1 MSKVYRVNRKASDED
16 IIRMNSVGLSLAT
29 IAKSLG
35 IHPTTVTLRLRS
47 LNIEPADTRRTFM
60 ENVLRPMPTHVADW
74 LSEQVGPQYEI
85 RSYVRDLL
93 MEAYNNRHQHEESAH
108 ERFLKRYAG
117 GNQTVVS
124 ESCTESNSEEH

>member
-1 MSKVYRVNRKASDED
+1 MSKVFRSNRKATDED
-16 IIRMNSVGLSLAT
+16 IIRMNAVGLSLAT
-29 IAKSLG
+29 IAKTLG

-93 MEAYNNRHQHEESAH
+93 MEAFNNRHQHEESAH
-108 ERFLKRYAG
+108 ERFLRLHTGKNRS
-117 GNQTVVS
+117 VVQEGS
-124 ESCTESNSEEH
+124 ADSDE

>member
-1 MSKVYRVNRKASDED
+1 MSNVYRSNRKATDDD
-16 IIRMNSVGLSLAT
+16 IIRMNAVGLSLAT
-29 IAKSLG
+29 IAKTLG
-35 IHPTTVTLRLRS
+35 VHPTTVTLRLRS

-74 LSEQVGPQYEI
+74 LAEQVGPQYEI

-93 MEAYNNRHQHEESAH
+93 MEAYNKRHQHKESAH

-117 GNQTVVS
+117 TDQTMVQQGG
-124 ESCTESNSEEH
+124 TKPDPEEY

>member
-1 MSKVYRVNRKASDED
+1 MSNIYRVNRKATDED
-16 IIRMNSVGLSLAT
+16 IIKMNAVGLSLAT
-29 IAKSLG
+29 IAKTLG

-60 ENVLRPMPTHVADW
+60 ENVLTPLPTHVVDW
-74 LSEQVGPQYEI
+74 LAEQVGPQYEI

-93 MEAYNNRHQHEESAH
+93 MEAYNNRHQYQESAH

-117 GNQTVVS
+117 NAENAV
-124 ESCTESNSEEH
+124 E

>member
-29 IAKSLG
+29 IAKTLG

-93 MEAYNNRHQHEESAH
+93 MEAFNNRHQHEESAH
-108 ERFLKRYAG
+108 ERFLRLHTGKNRS
-117 GNQTVVS
+117 VVQEGS
-124 ESCTESNSEEH
+124 ADSDE

>member
-29 IAKSLG
+29 IAKTLG

-93 MEAYNNRHQHEESAH
+93 MEAYNNRHLHEESAH
-108 ERFLKRYAG
+108 ERFLKRYDTQ
-117 GNQTVVS
+117 NQKVVS
-124 ESCTESNSEEH
+124 ESSTESNSEEH

>member
-1 MSKVYRVNRKASDED
+1 MSKVFRSNRKATDDD
-16 IIRMNSVGLSLAT
+16 IIKMNAVGLSLAT
-29 IAKSLG
+29 IAKTLG

-74 LSEQVGPQYEI
+74 LAEQVGPQYEI

-93 MEAYNNRHQHEESAH
+93 MEAYNNRDKYQESAH

-117 GNQTVVS
+117 TNSELVS
-124 ESCTESNSEEH
+124 ESSTKSYE

>member
-1 MSKVYRVNRKASDED
+1 MSKVYRVNRKATDED
-16 IIRMNSVGLSLAT
+16 IIKMNSVGLSLAT
-29 IAKSLG
+29 IAKTLG
-35 IHPTTVTLRLRS
+35 VHPTTVTLRLRS

-74 LSEQVGPQYEI
+74 LSEQVGPRYEI

-93 MEAYNNRHQHEESAH
+93 MEAYNNRHQHQESAH

-117 GNQTVVS
+117 T
-124 ESCTESNSEEH
+124 NSELVYKSSTKSDE

>member
-1 MSKVYRVNRKASDED
+1 MSKVYRVNRKATDED
-16 IIRMNSVGLSLAT
+16 IIKMNAVGLSLAT
-29 IAKSLG
+29 IAKTLG

-60 ENVLRPMPTHVADW
+60 ENVLTPLPTHVVDW
-74 LSEQVGPQYEI
+74 LAEQVGPQYEI

-93 MEAYNNRHQHEESAH
+93 MEAYSNRHQHQETAS

-117 GNQTVVS
+117 ANATVVQ
-124 ESCTESNSEEH
+124 ESSTESNE

>member
-1 MSKVYRVNRKASDED
+1 MSKVFRVNRKATDED
-16 IIRMNSVGLSLAT
+16 IIKMNAVGLSLAT
-29 IAKSLG
+29 IAKTLG

-60 ENVLRPMPTHVADW
+60 ENVLTPLPTHVVDW

-93 MEAYNNRHQHEESAH
+93 MEAYNNRHQYQESAH
-108 ERFLKRYAG
+108 ERFLKRYTG
-117 GNQTVVS
+117 TNS
-124 ESCTESNSEEH
+124 ELVYKGSTESDE

>member
-1 MSKVYRVNRKASDED
+1 MSNAYRVNRKATDED
-16 IIRMNSVGLSLAT
+16 IIRMNAVGLSLAT
-29 IAKSLG
+29 IAKTLG
-35 IHPTTVTLRLRS
+35 VHPTTVTLRLRS

-60 ENVLRPMPTHVADW
+60 ENVLRPLPTHVADW

-93 MEAYNNRHQHEESAH
+93 MDAYNNRHLHQETAS

-117 GNQTVVS
+117 GNTTVVQESRS
-124 ESCTESNSEEH
+124 ESE

>member
-1 MSKVYRVNRKASDED
+1 MSKVYRSNRKATDED
-16 IIRMNSVGLSLAT
+16 IIKMNAVGLSLAT
-29 IAKSLG
+29 IANTLG

-60 ENVLRPMPTHVADW
+60 ENVLTPLPTHVVDW
-74 LSEQVGPQYEI
+74 LAEQVGPQYEI

-93 MEAYNNRHQHEESAH
+93 MEAYNNRHQYQESAH

-117 GNQTVVS
+117 TNAELVYKS
-124 ESCTESNSEEH
+124 SIKSDE